1 MKVLDKQTMFIHSK
15 KIWWE
20 FQYEHF
26 YKTFEI
32 WVLQRMGASKIED
45 GKGKKWKPNKKES
58 LLHCTFY
65 LKASAKR

>member
-1 MKVLDKQTMFIHSK
+1 
-15 KIWWE
+15 
-20 FQYEHF
+20 
-26 YKTFEI
+26 
-32 WVLQRMGASKIED
+32 MGASKIED